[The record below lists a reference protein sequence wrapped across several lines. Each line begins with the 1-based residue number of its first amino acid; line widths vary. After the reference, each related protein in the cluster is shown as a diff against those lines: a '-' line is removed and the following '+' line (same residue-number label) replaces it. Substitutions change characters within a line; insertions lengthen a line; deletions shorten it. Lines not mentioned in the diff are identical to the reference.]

1 MWATSGL
8 GCKGREW
15 IWICPFQ
22 SRSLRLKDACVLAQ
36 VAIERQRLRMERL
49 LVAEKGPAQVHL
61 ALTKLVEMCHLSEH
75 PLALQLGIGAA
86 RAPLSV
92 VKGLNIASAEQSRHT
107 HP

>member
-1 MWATSGL
+1 MFSA
-8 GCKGREW
+8 
-15 IWICPFQ
+15 
-22 SRSLRLKDACVLAQ
+22 VL
-36 VAIERQRLRMERL
+36 VAIGGRQVGWKALEQGL